1 VSTTQRDDLERIRV
15 QLFEALDNADVAVKA
30 QIAGQ
35 LRAVVKDLAALGEP
49 AKEMSKAD
57 ELASRRTARR
67 ADAADSAPP
76 AKRGKPRSGGR
87 SDRAG

>member
-1 VSTTQRDDLERIRV
+1 MSTTQRDDLELLRV
-15 QLFEALDNADVAVKA
+15 GLIAAFETADDSVKA

-35 LRAVVKDLAALGEP
+35 LRAVIKDLAALGEP

-67 ADAADSAPP
+67 SDAADRPP
-76 AKRGKPRSGGR
+76 AAKRRKSGSG
-87 SDRAG
+87 